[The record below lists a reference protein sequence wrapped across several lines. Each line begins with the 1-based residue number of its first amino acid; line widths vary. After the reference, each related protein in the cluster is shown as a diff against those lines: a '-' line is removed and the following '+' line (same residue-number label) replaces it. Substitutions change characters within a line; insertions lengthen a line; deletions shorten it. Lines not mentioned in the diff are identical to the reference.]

1 MFVTFK
7 RSDCVTLLW
16 SYATDRTMG
25 SNRFIIEKCE
35 IHQNINI
42 WTMIYVLRVTIIKM
56 YLQLATNLPYTINL
70 RQNTTSM
77 ASLVYRLYLQ
87 KRQNLTIGNLTDQ

>member
-1 MFVTFK
+1 
-7 RSDCVTLLW
+7 
-16 SYATDRTMG
+16 MG

-70 RQNTTSM
+70 RQNKQIFKQ
-77 ASLVYRLYLQ
+77 LLWRLSISS
-87 KRQNLTIGNLTDQ
+87 KAVKSNNR

>member
-1 MFVTFK
+1 
-7 RSDCVTLLW
+7 
-16 SYATDRTMG
+16 MG

-70 RQNTTSM
+70 MQIFSKTSKTSM
-77 ASLVYRLYLQ
+77 ASLISSKAVKSNNR
-87 KRQNLTIGNLTDQ
+87 